1 MKPNIRLSSCIL
13 LIITVIFLFSCNL
26 EDFNLKK
33 LADPVDIV
41 PEVFAPL
48 AYGTFKVDD
57 FAPVPVPDDNTTVP
71 VGGIDLLPVIL
82 NKTGTSLSSAAIDS
96 VYLITHFTN
105 ETPCDM
111 EFELSFTNASG
122 TQIGLPFTS
131 EKISAGA
138 IDQKIQFPLDST
150 DKDNLQ
156 TATDIKLAFRIFSS
170 DVANPILYSAVKS
183 KSFTIKISFYA
194 PVKLVKL

>member
-1 MKPNIRLSSCIL
+1 MKLNIRLNSGIL
-13 LIITVIFLFSCNL
+13 LITTAIFLLSCNL

-48 AYGTFKVDD
+48 AYGTFKVED
-57 FAPVPVPDDNTTVP
+57 FAPVPEPDDNTAVP
-71 VGGIDLLPVIL
+71 DDGIDLLPVIL
-82 NKTGTSLSSAAIDS
+82 NKTGTSFSSAAIDS

-111 EFELSFTNASG
+111 EFEFSFTDASG
-122 TQIGLPFTS
+122 NLIGLPFPS
-131 EKISAGA
+131 EKIPAGA
-138 IDQKIQFPLDST
+138 IDKKIQFPLGSIDQ
-150 DKDNLQ
+150 DNLQ
-156 TATDIKLAFRIFSS
+156 MATNIKLTFKIFSS
-170 DVANPILYSAVKS
+170 DAANPILYSAVKS
-183 KSFTIKISFYA
+183 KSFTVKISFYA

>member
-1 MKPNIRLSSCIL
+1 MKPNIRLSSSIL
-13 LIITVIFLFSCNL
+13 LITTAIFLFSCNL

-48 AYGTFKVDD
+48 AYGTFKVED
-57 FAPVPVPDDNTTVP
+57 FTPTPVPDDNTAVP
-71 VGGIDLLPVIL
+71 IGGIDLLPVIL

-96 VYLITHFTN
+96 AYLITHFTN
-105 ETPCDM
+105 ETLCDM
-111 EFELSFTNASG
+111 EFELSFTDASG
-122 TQIGLPFTS
+122 NLIGLPFS
-131 EKISAGA
+131 SGKISSGD
-138 IDQKIQFPLDST
+138 IDKKIQFPLGPT
-150 DKDNLQ
+150 DQTNLQ
-156 TATDIKLAFRIFSS
+156 TATDIKFTFRIFSP

>member
-13 LIITVIFLFSCNL
+13 LITTAIFLFSCNL

-48 AYGTFKVDD
+48 AYGTFKVEDL
-57 FAPVPVPDDNTTVP
+57 APVPVPGDNIAIP
-71 VGGIDLLPVIL
+71 VGGINLLPVIL
-82 NKTGTSLSSAAIDS
+82 TKTGTSFRSAAVDS

-111 EFELSFTNASG
+111 EFELSFTDAAGIRIGYPYPSG
-122 TQIGLPFTS
+122 
-131 EKISAGA
+131 KISAGA
-138 IDQKIQFPLDST
+138 IDQNIQFPLGPT
-150 DKDNLQ
+150 DQDFLQ
-156 TATDIKLAFRIFSS
+156 TDTNIKLTFRISS
-170 DVANPILYSAVKS
+170 PGVANPILYGAVKS
-183 KSFTIKISFYA
+183 KSFTVKISFYA